1 MKYIKQNAIIFLALP
16 LLFLSFTSQTL
27 YANVR
32 KTTAISPFGMNAG
45 LSTRFRDN
53 PVDRIRAAQLL
64 NNASV
69 GWIREEFAW
78 EAIEPNPHQVPR
90 QYRWQVE
97 GYFDYDQALR
107 LASENNTEVLGL
119 LTYGPRTNINNGTVY
134 NAPGLPP
141 PLIPDA
147 APISDWLPAWRDYVR
162 EVVSRYGEQI
172 DYWEIQNEPNSIG
185 FWRKVDLRAEYP
197 NATDYVQVLRAAC
210 EVIREIN
217 PNDKIVL
224 GGLSYEGQGIDYY
237 DYLQKIYS
245 AGGWRYFDILA
256 IHPYRWPAFPEQVR
270 SRSKFNVQTLQYE
283 ENWIEYN
290 YTDEIVAFKDLMR
303 SYREKPIWITEIGW
317 PIAALVQ
324 RANERG
330 TLAEI
335 VQSDYLIRVYIQS
348 IAAGVDNIFWYD
360 FRDDYWVV
368 DDPNE
373 SSFGIIRAD
382 LSPKPAYYG
391 FAVMA
396 SLLNNSL
403 FVEQVRGQNDRNR
416 PGDDDVY
423 EYRFANDAQTIIVLW
438 KSQGGDVPRTITV
451 ENILATT
458 VQVLGPDFTSNISRT
473 MDCPNGTI
481 SLELTERPIFVVYS
495 APTFWEKIKIKVTQW
510 FEEQKQKAEAEFN
523 KWWEEQRVKFQQWW
537 EEETEKLVRQI
548 EIEIERQLA
557 QLCGTA
563 MLPIFVVCITTVI
576 KKRCL

>member
-1 MKYIKQNAIIFLALP
+1 MKYIKNNAIIFLAFP
-16 LLFLSFTSQTL
+16 LLVLSFTSQTL

-32 KTTAISPFGMNAG
+32 KAATISPFGMNAG

-69 GWIREEFAW
+69 DWIREEFAW

-185 FWRKVDLRAEYP
+185 FWRKVDLRAESP
-197 NATDYVQVLRAAC
+197 NAIDYVQVLRAAC

-237 DYLQKIYS
+237 DYLQQIYS

-270 SRSKFNVQTLQYE
+270 SRSKFNVRTLQYE

-303 SYREKPIWITEIGW
+303 SYGEKPIWVTEIGW
-317 PIAALVQ
+317 PIVALVQ

-330 TLAEI
+330 TQAEI

-382 LSPKPAYYG
+382 LSSKPAYYG

-396 SLLNNSL
+396 SLLNNSR

-451 ENILATT
+451 ENISATT
-458 VQVLGPDFTSNISRT
+458 IQVLGPDFTSNISGT

-495 APTFWEKIKIKVTQW
+495 VPTFWEKIKIKVTQW
-510 FEEQKQKAEAEFN
+510 FEEQQQKAEAEFN
-523 KWWEEQRVKFQQWW
+523 KWWEEQQVKFQQWW

-563 MLPIFVVCITTVI
+563 MLPIFFVFITIVI
-576 KKRCL
+576 RKRC